1 MLPEIFRQE
10 AERQKINNNI
20 VVMGDLNI
28 KVGSNNINREEVMG
42 KFGVKVMNDNGERLC
57 DFCGM
62 NGFAVT
68 GTVFSL

>member
-62 NGFAVT
+62 NGFAAT